1 MSGLAIQT
9 KKKLL
14 NKRYFAGILLLML
27 AALQSQAESPKYND
41 TDLADE
47 SGILFWGPEQQVYGF
62 PRIGDLYPTRS
73 IEGKEVP
80 LQLPVRLSNLDAFS
94 YSYEGQTQTLE

>member
-14 NKRYFAGILLLML
+14 NKRYLAGILLLML
-27 AALQSQAESPKYND
+27 AALQSQAESPKSND
-41 TDLADE
+41 TNLTDE

-62 PRIGDLYPTRS
+62 PRIADLYPTRS
-73 IEGKEVP
+73 IEGQEVP

-94 YSYEGQTQTLE
+94 YSYEEQAIR

>member
-1 MSGLAIQT
+1 MFALVIQT

-14 NKRYFAGILLLML
+14 NKRYIAVILLLVL
-27 AALQSQAESPKYND
+27 TTLQSQAESPKYND
-41 TDLADE
+41 TDLANE

-62 PRIGDLYPTRS
+62 PRIADLYPTRS
-73 IEGKEVP
+73 IEGQEVP

-94 YSYEGQTQTLE
+94 YSYAGQTQALE